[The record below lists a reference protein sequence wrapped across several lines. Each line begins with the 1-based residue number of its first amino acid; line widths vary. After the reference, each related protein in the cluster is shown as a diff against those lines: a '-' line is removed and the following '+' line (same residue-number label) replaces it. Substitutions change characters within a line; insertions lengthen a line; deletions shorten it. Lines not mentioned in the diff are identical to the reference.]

1 MTENDRLEPSA
12 PTEEEELDDFDY
24 VDPLKRDPDDDAL
37 PGLDPIVPPVPPES

>member
-24 VDPLKRDPDDDAL
+24 VDPLKREGDDEL
-37 PGLDPIVPPVPPES
+37 PGLDPAVTIPPES